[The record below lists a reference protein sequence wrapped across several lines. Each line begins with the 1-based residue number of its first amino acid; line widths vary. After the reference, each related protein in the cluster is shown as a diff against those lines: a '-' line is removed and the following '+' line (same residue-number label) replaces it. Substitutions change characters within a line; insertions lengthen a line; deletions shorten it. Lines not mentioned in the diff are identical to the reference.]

1 MTACGLLVY
10 GDECYLAPSQHIVEI
25 LLRNPKHSKMLYRPN
40 KAGETPYNIDIAHK
54 RAILGDIFGAREYR
68 HLLPGARAR
77 GVESYQPE
85 ALPPRGSMT
94 RLLPRSVISGSSGTR
109 LC

>member
-1 MTACGLLVY
+1 MRANCGKDPPKTSRFTY
-10 GDECYLAPSQHIVEI
+10 CASFSQQHIVEI

-68 HLLPGARAR
+68 PIAPDWFDPLTDW
-77 GVESYQPE
+77 SE
-85 ALPPRGSMT
+85 AWKDTVWSLSF
-94 RLLPRSVISGSSGTR
+94 GTR
-109 LC
+109 PISNR